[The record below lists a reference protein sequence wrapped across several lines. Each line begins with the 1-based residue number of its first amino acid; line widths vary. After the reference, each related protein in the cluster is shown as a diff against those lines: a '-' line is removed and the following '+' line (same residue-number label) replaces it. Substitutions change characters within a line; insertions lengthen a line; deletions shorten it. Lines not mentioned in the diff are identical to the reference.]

1 MERRDAIQNAYR
13 LTGSNSFYDG
23 MITCSTVP
31 GKAVCRLVW
40 GMNKQECDEYGE
52 KAMAGIPENF
62 SGRLLE
68 VPVGTGILTMPLYK
82 TLPQADITCLDYS
95 PDMMEQAREKAE
107 KLGVKNVSFR
117 QRADWTSRLGPV
129 LGREAALSM
138 IQDQYSR
145 LALPMLISYAGM
157 FLLALTGVY
166 AILSKKTILPRW
178 MLAFNMIVLELVFVL
193 IPDVWQLLGAG
204 ISTWDFVLSQ
214 CSGNA
219 ALFIWMT
226 ANAVWAGSRKETD
239 LYD

>member
-1 MERRDAIQNAYR
+1 MNSSPEAYRRDCLLGALSALLMLAGDLCLSVIPAE
-13 LTGSNSFYDG
+13 
-23 MITCSTVP
+23 P
-31 GKAVCRLVW
+31 G
-40 GMNKQECDEYGE
+40 D
-52 KAMAGIPENF
+52 
-62 SGRLLE
+62 SGLF
-68 VPVGTGILTMPLYK
+68 
-82 TLPQADITCLDYS
+82 
-95 PDMMEQAREKAE
+95 AREAYLNGAFQPWRLPLLLATGLSGMALSFFTVRASYTQIRPEYKKTRLAV
-107 KLGVKNVSFR
+107 LIGGVIYMSSAGALHLLIGSL
-117 QRADWTSRLGPV
+117 ADWTSRFGPV

-193 IPDVWQLLGAG
+193 IPDVRQLLGAG

>member
-1 MERRDAIQNAYR
+1 MNDFARTYRRDCLLGALGAALMLVGDLCLSVIPASAGDSGLFLRAAYFDGAFQPWR
-13 LTGSNSFYDG
+13 L
-23 MITCSTVP
+23 P
-31 GKAVCRLVW
+31 
-40 GMNKQECDEYGE
+40 
-52 KAMAGIPENF
+52 
-62 SGRLLE
+62 LL
-68 VPVGTGILTMPLYK
+68 VGTGLLGMALGFFSVRAVCASV
-82 TLPQADITCLDYS
+82 LPQCRRTRLALRVGGAIYLTSAGAVHLLIGS
-95 PDMMEQAREKAE
+95 
-107 KLGVKNVSFR
+107 L
-117 QRADWTSRLGPV
+117 ADWTSRLGPV

-193 IPDVWQLLGAG
+193 IPDVRQLLGAG

>member
-1 MERRDAIQNAYR
+1 MNSSPEAYRRDCLLGALSALLMLAGDLCLSVIPAE
-13 LTGSNSFYDG
+13 
-23 MITCSTVP
+23 P
-31 GKAVCRLVW
+31 G
-40 GMNKQECDEYGE
+40 D
-52 KAMAGIPENF
+52 
-62 SGRLLE
+62 SGLF
-68 VPVGTGILTMPLYK
+68 
-82 TLPQADITCLDYS
+82 
-95 PDMMEQAREKAE
+95 AREAYLNGAFQPWRLPLLLATGLSGMALSFFTVRASYTQIRPEYKKTRLAV
-107 KLGVKNVSFR
+107 LIGGVIYMSSAGALHLLIGSL
-117 QRADWTSRLGPV
+117 ADWTSRLGLV

-193 IPDVWQLLGAG
+193 IPDVRQLLGAG

-226 ANAVWAGSRKETD
+226 ANAVWAGS
-239 LYD
+239 

>member
-1 MERRDAIQNAYR
+1 MNRSPEAYRRDCLLGALSALLMLAGDLCLSVIPAA
-13 LTGSNSFYDG
+13 
-23 MITCSTVP
+23 P
-31 GKAVCRLVW
+31 G
-40 GMNKQECDEYGE
+40 D
-52 KAMAGIPENF
+52 
-62 SGRLLE
+62 SGLF
-68 VPVGTGILTMPLYK
+68 
-82 TLPQADITCLDYS
+82 
-95 PDMMEQAREKAE
+95 AREAYLNGAFQPWRLPLLLATGLSGMALSFFTVRASYTQIRPEYKKTRLAV
-107 KLGVKNVSFR
+107 LIGGVIYMSSAGALHLLIGSL
-117 QRADWTSRLGPV
+117 ADWTSRLGPV

-193 IPDVWQLLGAG
+193 IPDVRQLLGAG